1 MRKNSGFSLI
11 ELLTVIAVIAI
22 IASVAIPN
30 LISWRKNADLGKAAR
45 DLYGS
50 FQKAKMEATRS
61 NRYCAVSFD
70 NVTVNGKTYDYVAYI
85 DDAPFNLQY
94 DAGEQVITARS
105 WSEYPGVSDSDGITF
120 PTVASKP
127 TISFA
132 PDGLPKDQSGVLQS
146 GSVFLRNQTHK
157 TREIS
162 VSLLGNIQITQY

>member
-22 IASVAIPN
+22 IVSVALPN
-30 LISWRKNADLGKAAR
+30 LISWRKNAELGRAAR

-70 NVTVNGKTYDYVAYI
+70 SVDVNGKTYDYVAYI
-85 DDAPFNLQY
+85 EDSPFNLQY

-105 WSEYPGVSDSDGITF
+105 WSEYPGVESDGITF
-120 PTVASKP
+120 PPVASKP

-132 PDGLPKDQSGVLQS
+132 PDGLPKDHNGVLQS
-146 GSVFLRNQTHK
+146 GSVFLKNQGQK

-162 VSLLGNIQITQY
+162 VSLLGNVQITQY